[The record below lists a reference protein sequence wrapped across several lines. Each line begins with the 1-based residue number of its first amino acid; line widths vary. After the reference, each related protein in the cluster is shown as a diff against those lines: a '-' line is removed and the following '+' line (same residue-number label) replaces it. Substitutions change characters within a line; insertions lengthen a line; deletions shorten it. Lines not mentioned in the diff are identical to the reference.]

1 MKQRKALSALLAA
14 ALMCGM
20 LCVPSLAAEAAPEA
34 VPAEATEAAPAE
46 AAPAE
51 AAPVTYTVK
60 QGDTLGK
67 ITANFYGT
75 NAQRYALQKA
85 NAEAF
90 KATKGKLVPGMV
102 LVIPDKLG
110 KDTRIAS
117 PVAGEGETLYEIK
130 YGDTLGKIAKATY
143 GVMSDYKLIYER
155 NKDRLKSAS
164 MIYEGQVIVLPVKP
178 APAEPAEPAEPAP
191 APAEPAEPEAPA
203 EPAVTTMQVSNSKG
217 GLNIRTGPGTNYKLA
232 APSMKNGTVFQ
243 IVETQG
249 QWGKLADGRGW
260 VYLPGAKTTTAAA
273 PAAPAQPEAPSAPA
287 NPNPNL
293 NWDET

>member
-34 VPAEATEAAPAE
+34 APAE
-46 AAPAE
+46 PTE

-67 ITANFYGT
+67 ITANFYGS
-75 NAQRYALQKA
+75 NAQRHALQKA

-102 LVIPDKLG
+102 LVLPEKLG
-110 KDTRIAS
+110 KDTLIPA

-143 GVMSDYKLIYER
+143 GVTGDYKLIYER
-155 NKDRLKSAS
+155 NKDRLKSAN

-178 APAEPAEPAEPAP
+178 APAQPAEPAAP
-191 APAEPAEPEAPA
+191 AQPEAPA
-203 EPAVTTMQVSNSKG
+203 EPAVPADPAVITMQVSNSKG

-232 APSMKNGTVFQ
+232 AHSMKNGTVFQ

-260 VYLPGAKTTTAAA
+260 VYLPGAKTTTAAS
-273 PAAPAQPEAPSAPA
+273 PATPAQPEAPSA
-287 NPNPNL
+287 NPNL

>member
-20 LCVPSLAAEAAPEA
+20 LCVPSLAAEAAPN
-34 VPAEATEAAPAE
+34 AAPAE
-46 AAPAE
+46 SAS
-51 AAPVTYTVK
+51 VTYTVK
-60 QGDTLGK
+60 EGDTLSK

-90 KATKGKLVPGMV
+90 KATRGKLTPGMV

-110 KDTRIAS
+110 KDARIPA
-117 PVAGEGETLYEIK
+117 PVAGEGEKLYEVK
-130 YGDTLGKIAKATY
+130 YGDTLGKIAKAVY
-143 GVMSDYKLIYER
+143 GVTNDYKLIYER
-155 NKDRLKSAS
+155 NKDRLASAN

-178 APAEPAEPAEPAP
+178 AEPAAPAQPEAPATPAEPAD
-191 APAEPAEPEAPA
+191 
-203 EPAVTTMQVSNSKG
+203 PAVITMQVSNSKG

-260 VYLPGAKTTTAAA
+260 VYLPGARTTTAAA
-273 PAAPAQPEAPSAPA
+273 PAQPEAPA